1 MPDSLSSMVLDIE
14 NFSELEAV
22 FETDLNIDE
31 QSSVPVSS
39 KLHPAYPNPFNNSI
53 VIPFDVHAHGN
64 ITITISNILGQK
76 IKSFNFN
83 NYEPGTYDIKWNG
96 LNGKNIPVSGG
107 VYIVSFNTQ
116 INSDFQKI
124 ILLK

>member
-1 MPDSLSSMVLDIE
+1 MVLDVE

-76 IKSFNFN
+76 M
-83 NYEPGTYDIKWNG
+83 
-96 LNGKNIPVSGG
+96 
-107 VYIVSFNTQ
+107 
-116 INSDFQKI
+116 
-124 ILLK
+124 